1 MMTSDIFIDFW
12 SKNLKVPSILPTQLN
27 LNSAQ
32 QSLKPGVTS
41 IFFPSIF
48 LIASPSTLS
57 IALVNLLFSIYI
69 NNNNN
74 VVYFA

>member
-32 QSLKPGVTS
+32 QPLKPV
-41 IFFPSIF
+41 FPSIF
-48 LIASPSTLS
+48 LFASPSTLS
-57 IALVNLLFSIYI
+57 SALVNLLFSIYI
-69 NNNNN
+69 T
-74 VVYFA
+74 VHQFVTWLC